1 MEGTR
6 PKTVVPTHVTS
17 RPRMETVLIV
27 EDEEIVRELV
37 CQVLSEQGYDVLC
50 AANGAEALQMS
61 DDHPGKVSLL
71 ITDVVMPQ
79 IGGLELA
86 RRLLALRHDLKVL
99 YVSGYSEDDMS
110 EQGVLSEDMEFLEKP
125 FTPQAITRKVRE
137 ILAGARPLAQAGV
150 AVVEKPAS
158 ADGRDGRNGTRTAQ
172 AAGRNG
178 R

>member
-1 MEGTR
+1 
-6 PKTVVPTHVTS
+6 
-17 RPRMETVLIV
+17 METILIV

-37 CQVLSEQGYDVLC
+37 CQVLSEHGYDVLC
-50 AANGAEALQMS
+50 AANGVEALQIS
-61 DDHPGKVSLL
+61 ADHPGKVSLL

-86 RRLLALRHDLKVL
+86 RRLLALRPDLKVL

-110 EQGVLSEDMEFLEKP
+110 EQGVMSEDMEFLEKP

-137 ILAGARPLAQAGV
+137 ILAGSRPLVKAGL
-150 AVVEKPAS
+150 AVVEKS
-158 ADGRDGRNGTRTAQ
+158 AGTDGQNSRKGARTTQ
-172 AAGRNG
+172 AAGRNS